1 MKTPAQALAARHTER
16 AGKPENLADI
26 IARSRFAAE
35 WHQGRAENKRAQSH
49 GFYAMRSDERYTTQ
63 QREDA
68 LYAAANLMGEAQVH
82 EDAARFADSIA
93 DALIAVTG

>member
-1 MKTPAQALAARHTER
+1 MTTATDIHKRAVER
-16 AGKPENLADI
+16 GDKPETLADI
-26 IARSRFAAE
+26 VQRSRFAAE
-35 WHQGRAENKRAQSH
+35 WHLRRAENKRAQSH
-49 GFYAMRSDERYTTQ
+49 GFYAMRSDERYTVQ